1 MSESIITR
9 FRAGR
14 QEIHAAKSAFFISGF
29 TFSTWVMMIPS
40 VKQAFAIEADVLGML
55 LLCIGVSSCIAMPMA
70 GLLTRYFS
78 CRRLIVT
85 VASLMGA
92 AVLVIPHLP
101 AVWAFV
107 PALLL
112 LGASVGTLD
121 VAINLNGVL
130 VERACGERI
139 MSGMHAFYCMGM
151 FLATGCFSFLADA
164 AALPVPWIAALH
176 AALVAALLLRYG
188 RRYLDYRAE
197 AGPKQAAIPR
207 GAVLFLGVLCC
218 ISFLAEGGVMDW
230 GGVLLSEDK
239 GVPLASAGFGITAF
253 SVAEF
258 LARLPGDRL
267 VRRFG
272 EKPVV
277 LASTAAASACFAAI
291 GWADTLPLLMIF
303 FFLLG
308 LAVANVVPVMYSLLE
323 RQRDMP
329 LGPAVA
335 ALTSMGYAG
344 ILLGPAFLGF
354 VAHTFHIAV
363 VFDFLAVLVLC
374 QMALAAYTFTK
385 LRSK

>member
-1 MSESIITR
+1 MSESILTR
-9 FRAGR
+9 LQAGR
-14 QEIHAAKSAFFISGF
+14 NEIHAAKSAFFISGF

-40 VKQAFAIEADVLGML
+40 VKQSFAIEADVLGLL
-55 LLCIGVSSCIAMPMA
+55 LLCIGVSACIAMPMA
-70 GLLTRYFS
+70 GVLTRYVS
-78 CRRLIVT
+78 CRRLITAV
-85 VASLMGA
+85 SLLMSA
-92 AVLVIPHLP
+92 AVLAVPHLP

-130 VERACGERI
+130 VERACGRRI
-139 MSGMHAFYCMGM
+139 MSSMHAFYCMGM
-151 FLATGCFSFLADA
+151 FLAAGCFSVLADA
-164 AALPVPWIAALH
+164 AGLPVPWIAAVH
-176 AALVAALLLRYG
+176 VALVLSLLLRYG
-188 RRYLDYRAE
+188 RYYLDYRAD
-197 AGPKQAAIPR
+197 AGQKQAALPR
-207 GAVLFLGVLCC
+207 GAVFFLGVLCC

-239 GVPLASAGFGITAF
+239 GVPLSSAGFGITAF
-253 SVAEF
+253 SIAEF

-277 LASTAAASACFAAI
+277 LASTAAAAVCFAAI
-291 GWADTLPLLMIF
+291 GWAETLPFLMAF

-308 LAVANVVPVMYSLLE
+308 AAVANIVPVMYSLLE
-323 RQRDMP
+323 RQEDMP

-363 VFDFLAVLVLC
+363 VFDFLALLVLC

-385 LRSK
+385 LRP